1 MSVLRTKGVRGLYR
15 GVWPTVV
22 GIIPYAGTSFFTFET
37 LKKLHQDYLHTHPSP
52 VARLVFGA
60 LAGLLGQTVTYPMDI
75 VRRRMQTEGAAIAVE
90 YNGIVSTLSYVYRTE
105 GVRGLFKGVSMNW
118 VKGPIVVSISFNLYD
133 FMVHK
138 LM

>member
-1 MSVLRTKGVRGLYR
+1 
-15 GVWPTVV
+15 
-22 GIIPYAGTSFFTFET
+22 
-37 LKKLHQDYLHTHPSP
+37 
-52 VARLVFGA
+52 
-60 LAGLLGQTVTYPMDI
+60 MDI